1 MLQVRWPRTYGA
13 AVTFNRIQRERT
25 RKGQGFSEEKEKER
39 ANSKNKGISK
49 VQKTKGK
56 ERKSLG
62 LIRTRMGILRR
73 SRMGVFRLDDSGVVT
88 TSGGNAASGFIRF
101 IDQCRTINSNMFTS
115 NDAKSR
121 HSIQNT
127 CISCPY
133 SFTESL
139 LSGD

>member
-13 AVTFNRIQRERT
+13 AVTFNKIQRERK
-25 RKGQGFSEEKEKER
+25 RKGQGLQRKRTRANPKEKI
-39 ANSKNKGISK
+39 ISK

-62 LIRTRMGILRR
+62 LRTRMGILRR

-115 NDAKSR
+115 NYAKSM

-127 CISCPY
+127 CISRPY

>member
-13 AVTFNRIQRERT
+13 AVTFNKIQRERK
-25 RKGQGFSEEKEKER
+25 RKGQGLQRKRKR
-39 ANSKNKGISK
+39 ANSKEKRISN

-62 LIRTRMGILRR
+62 LRTRMGILRR

>member
-13 AVTFNRIQRERT
+13 AVTFNKIQRERK
-25 RKGQGFSEEKEKER
+25 RKGQGLQRKRTRANPKEKI
-39 ANSKNKGISK
+39 ISK

-62 LIRTRMGILRR
+62 LRTRMGILRR

>member
-13 AVTFNRIQRERT
+13 AVTFNKIQRERKM
-25 RKGQGFSEEKEKER
+25 KGQGLQRKRKR
-39 ANSKNKGISK
+39 ANSKEKIISK

-62 LIRTRMGILRR
+62 LRTRMGILRR
-73 SRMGVFRLDDSGVVT
+73 SRMGVFRLDDAGVVT
-88 TSGGNAASGFIRF
+88 TSGGNATSGFIRF

>member
-1 MLQVRWPRTYGA
+1 MLQVRWPRTNGT
-13 AVTFNRIQRERT
+13 AVTFSKIQRERK
-25 RKGQGFSEEKEKER
+25 KGRARISEEKEKER
-39 ANSKNKGISK
+39 ANSKEKIISK

-62 LIRTRMGILRR
+62 LRTRMGILRR